1 MNRNNND
8 QIKENIILFPGLKDR
23 LVQMGMES
31 METNNFEK
39 AADFFLEAKAI
50 DSADPQVGMALVV
63 ALYESAQ
70 YKEAKRYASELLSEG
85 IGDYYDVMDL
95 YLLILIQLNQHE
107 QVINTL
113 EVLFEERHVPLK
125 KSEHFHAILQL
136 SKKMV
141 GDKEAEIVEEQE
153 VFTFNENNLHEQM
166 LKLAAIADKN
176 VQPYLDDLIRML
188 ADRNSHPFLQTIV
201 LNVLKEHK
209 IGKEVEVKKI
219 SLEGRFIPANLP
231 DVTDM
236 KFQRAILSELE
247 QELEHINPVLFVQLK
262 EMIERH
268 FFLIYPFEPEPP
280 NPRAL
285 GRNLSTLRA

>member
-1 MNRNNND
+1 MMLW
-8 QIKENIILFPGLKDR
+8 I
-23 LVQMGMES
+23 
-31 METNNFEK
+31 
-39 AADFFLEAKAI
+39 
-50 DSADPQVGMALVV
+50 
-63 ALYESAQ
+63 Y
-70 YKEAKRYASELLSEG
+70 
-85 IGDYYDVMDL
+85 

-268 FFLIYPFEPEPP
+268 FF
-280 NPRAL
+280 
-285 GRNLSTLRA
+285 

>member
-95 YLLILIQLNQHE
+95 LF
-107 QVINTL
+107 IN
-113 EVLFEERHVPLK
+113 
-125 KSEHFHAILQL
+125 
-136 SKKMV
+136 
-141 GDKEAEIVEEQE
+141 
-153 VFTFNENNLHEQM
+153 
-166 LKLAAIADKN
+166 
-176 VQPYLDDLIRML
+176 LD
-188 ADRNSHPFLQTIV
+188 S
-201 LNVLKEHK
+201 
-209 IGKEVEVKKI
+209 
-219 SLEGRFIPANLP
+219 
-231 DVTDM
+231 
-236 KFQRAILSELE
+236 
-247 QELEHINPVLFVQLK
+247 
-262 EMIERH
+262 IE
-268 FFLIYPFEPEPP
+268 
-280 NPRAL
+280 
-285 GRNLSTLRA
+285 ST